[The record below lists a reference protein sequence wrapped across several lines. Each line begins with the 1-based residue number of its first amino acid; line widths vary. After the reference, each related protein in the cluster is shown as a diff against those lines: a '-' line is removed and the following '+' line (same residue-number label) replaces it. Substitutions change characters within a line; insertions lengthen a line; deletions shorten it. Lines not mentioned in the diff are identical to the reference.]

1 MYIPKHFILNE
12 KEAVYKIIEDNSFA
26 TMFSQHDGR
35 PFATHLPLTL
45 DRTEEVL
52 IGHVARQNPQLKDMQ
67 DQQVLAVFLGPHS
80 YISPSWYETNTAVP
94 TWNYTAVHVYG
105 EAEMI
110 ESEQELM
117 KSLRNLVDTYE
128 KPDSS
133 YELGKADPAYI
144 KGLSKGIVGFKI
156 KITRIEGK
164 SKLSQ
169 NHPIKRRES
178 VIEQLEQLKNENAQH
193 IARLMKE
200 TIMNDRES

>member
-1 MYIPKHFILNE
+1 MYIPKHFKLNE
-12 KEAVYKIIEDNSFA
+12 REAIYKIIEGNSFA
-26 TMFSQHDGR
+26 TLFSQHDGS
-35 PFATHLPLTL
+35 PFATHLPLAL
-45 DRTEEVL
+45 DRSEEAL
-52 IGHVARQNPQLKDMQ
+52 IGHVARQNPQWKDLQ
-67 DQQVLAVFLGPHS
+67 HQEVLAVFHGPHS

-105 EAEMI
+105 ETEII

-117 KSLRNLVDTYE
+117 ESLQGLVDTYE

-156 KITRIEGK
+156 KITRMEGK

-178 VIEQLEQLKNENAQH
+178 VIEQLQQLKNENAQH

-200 TIMNDRES
+200 TIINDRES